1 MPYYQYTC
9 RDCGQPFEK
18 KLPMSQAN
26 ETQSCPSCHSRET
39 RKKLSTFAVGGT
51 SRTMAQTAPRFT

>member
-18 KLPMSQAN
+18 KLPMSQAH
-26 ETQSCPSCHSRET
+26 ETQPCPCCHSRQT
-39 RKKLSTFAVGGT
+39 RKKLSAFAVAGA
-51 SRTMAQTAPRFT
+51 SRSMVDAAPRFT